1 MALIIGLPEKEI
13 QKVNK
18 DLYELHKR
26 VILNYLLSRSLK
38 LRSRKKFFIVYGH
51 YITEK
56 NIHEY
61 FYTPIHIFV
70 QLLIRN
76 ELWRCRKYHKD
87 TNIIKNVKEN
97 EHRNIFRNRE

>member
-1 MALIIGLPEKEI
+1 MTLIIGLPEKEI

-51 YITEK
+51 YREK
-56 NIHEY
+56 HSRI
-61 FYTPIHIFV
+61 FLYTYIY
-70 QLLIRN
+70 IRSTFN
-76 ELWRCRKYHKD
+76 PKRIMEMPKISQRY
-87 TNIIKNVKEN
+87 
-97 EHRNIFRNRE
+97 

>member
-26 VILNYLLSRSLK
+26 VILNYLLSRS
-38 LRSRKKFFIVYGH
+38 
-51 YITEK
+51 
-56 NIHEY
+56 HEY

-87 TNIIKNVKEN
+87 TNTKK
-97 EHRNIFRNRE
+97 RKRK

>member
-1 MALIIGLPEKEI
+1 MNYTNELFSITFIKI
-13 QKVNK
+13 SQIKVQ
-18 DLYELHKR
+18 
-26 VILNYLLSRSLK
+26 
-38 LRSRKKFFIVYGH
+38 KKFFIIYGH

-87 TNIIKNVKEN
+87 TNTKK
-97 EHRNIFRNRE
+97 RKRK

>member
-38 LRSRKKFFIVYGH
+38 LKSRKKFFIIYGH

-70 QLLIRN
+70 QFLIRN

-87 TNIIKNVKEN
+87 TNTKK
-97 EHRNIFRNRE
+97 RKRK